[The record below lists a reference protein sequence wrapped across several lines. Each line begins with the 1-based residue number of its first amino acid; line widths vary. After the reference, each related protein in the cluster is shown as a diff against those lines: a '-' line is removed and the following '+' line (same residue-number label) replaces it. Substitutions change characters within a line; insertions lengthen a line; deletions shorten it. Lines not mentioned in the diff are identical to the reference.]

1 MEMEERK
8 RRQGGKVE
16 GRKVACSDRVRGREG
31 WGEAEKRMSG
41 VRDAAYPPV

>member
-1 MEMEERK
+1 MEMEERE

-16 GRKVACSDRVRGREG
+16 GRKVSRSDREREGGREAG
-31 WGEAEKRMSG
+31 KRMNG